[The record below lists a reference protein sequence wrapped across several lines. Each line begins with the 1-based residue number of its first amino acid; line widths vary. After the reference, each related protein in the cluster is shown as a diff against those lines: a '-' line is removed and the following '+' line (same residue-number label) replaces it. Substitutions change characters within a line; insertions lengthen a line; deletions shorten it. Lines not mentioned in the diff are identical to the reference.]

1 MERKEVPR
9 LFFSDPE
16 QKRIAQAIE
25 EAERKTSAEIV
36 VRLERSCPGNPLER
50 CRELLNILGL
60 TSTAG
65 RTGVIILI
73 TVQDHKVAVFGDEAI
88 DQEIHHEGWQDICD
102 HLVGE
107 LKEGEACDALIHAIQ
122 ALADRLSTCFPCKA
136 GDINELPNQPS
147 YSEEH

>member
-9 LFFSDPE
+9 LFFTEAE

-36 VRLERSCPGNPLER
+36 VRLERNCPGDPLER
-50 CRELLNILGL
+50 CRELLNSLGI

-65 RTGVIILI
+65 RTGLIILI
-73 TVQDHKVAVFGDEAI
+73 TVEDHKVAVFGDEAI
-88 DQEIHHEGWQDICD
+88 DKEIHQEGWQDICD
-102 HLVGE
+102 HLVSE
-107 LKEGEACDALIHAIQ
+107 LKNGEAFDGMIHAIQ
-122 ALADRLSTCFPCKA
+122 ALGDRLSTCFPCKA

-147 YSEEH
+147 YSDEH